1 MRESLLKNLKTNA
14 YRIDLNWCEMPFGES
29 NYYKLTRFQTKYDT
43 LSIANDLMHS
53 SDFAINKYDY
63 PEHE

>member
-1 MRESLLKNLKTNA
+1 
-14 YRIDLNWCEMPFGES
+14 MPFGES